1 MQVLNTKVVFNAVK
15 NNGGW
20 AITGDIDFNKITL
33 NIGNGMK
40 STGFVA
46 PYSGHYK
53 FSLSAMTGFKK
64 WGIRNYVDVLLN
76 GDVQFGIGDS
86 NDGSKSDGNNFNYV
100 WIMQVGKGQSVSL
113 KIGSGSYLCADTDV
127 PITFTGELV
136 HLED

>member
-1 MQVLNTKVVFNAVK
+1 MFNAVK
-15 NNGGW
+15 NNGGK

-33 NIGNGMK
+33 NIGNGMT

-53 FSLSAMTGFKK
+53 FSFSAMTGIKK
-64 WGIRNYVDVLLN
+64 WGINNYVYVFLN
-76 GDVQFGIGDS
+76 GERQFGIGDS
-86 NDGSKSDGNNFNYV
+86 NNGSYSDGNNFNYI
-100 WIMQVGKGQSVSL
+100 WIMEVRKGQSVTFQIWN
-113 KIGSGSYLCADTDV
+113 KSYLNAGDQYV

>member
-1 MQVLNTKVVFNAVK
+1 MFNAVK
-15 NNGGW
+15 DNGGD

-53 FSLSAMTGFKK
+53 FSLSAITGQGK
-64 WGIRNYVDVLLN
+64 WGITNYVYVRLN
-76 GDVQFGIGDS
+76 GANQFEISDLNKGRWS
-86 NDGSKSDGNNFNYV
+86 NGNNLSYI
-100 WIMQVGKGQSVSL
+100 WIMEVRKGQSVTL
-113 KIGSGSYLCADTDV
+113 QMQSGDEYLRADTYV